1 MSSLTVNS
9 LLTINPGLK
18 INGDVDYL
26 LKMKVTKKTLTLVVI
41 ITVY

>member
-9 LLTINPGLK
+9 LLTINPCLK
-18 INGDVDYL
+18 LHGDVGYL
-26 LKMKVTKKTLTLVVI
+26 FKMKVTKKTLTVAVI